1 MVMRGFALISP
12 KRIENA
18 CGVADFAFG
27 IVICHKK
34 WPRPTPTKSRNLTI
48 AALMRCMCF

>member
-18 CGVADFAFG
+18 CGVADLAFDITIG
-27 IVICHKK
+27 HKK
-34 WPRPTPTKSRNLTI
+34 
-48 AALMRCMCF
+48 